1 MVTGQVNFAQLAQA
15 GAAALRAGDAEGA
28 IVSLNQVVAQ
38 GRADASIWHML
49 ALAHQRLG
57 QSEAML
63 AAADRALQINNAY
76 IPALML
82 KAEHYTALGEHRT
95 ALQFYNMVTVVAAQM
110 RDRSPELNTA
120 LERANA
126 QIEQYTRGML
136 SHLEQSVSAA
146 GYRRGHS
153 SARFTHAFDLLSGV
167 KRRYMQEPRMFYFPE
182 LPQRQFYER
191 EEFDWVDRV
200 ESATREIV
208 EELKAV
214 MKEEEEFVP
223 YIQGD
228 PTKRDSSGLAD
239 SKSWSAFFLWKDG
252 EPVAGH
258 AERCPKTMA
267 ALEGLPICRIKGRAP
282 SILFSRLLPGAA
294 IPPHHGFINTRLICH
309 LPLISP
315 KGCKFRVGNDIR
327 EWEQGKVWS
336 FDDTIEHEAINPT
349 DQTRIIL
356 IFEVWRPEMTE
367 EERRL
372 VAATIEAVDTFQGG
386 SRVRWEG

>member
-1 MVTGQVNFAQLAQA
+1 MVTGQINFAQLAQA
-15 GAAALRAGDAEGA
+15 AATALSAGDAEGA
-28 IVSLNQVVAQ
+28 IVSLNKMVAQ
-38 GRADASIWHML
+38 GRADLSVWHML
-49 ALAHQRLG
+49 AVAHQRLG
-57 QSEAML
+57 QGEAML

-82 KAEHYTALGEHRT
+82 KAEHYTALGEHRA
-95 ALQFYNMVTVVAAQM
+95 ALPFYNTVTVVAAQM
-110 RDRSPELNTA
+110 RDRSPEINA
-120 LERANA
+120 VVERANA
-126 QIEQYTRGML
+126 QIEQYTKGML

-146 GYRRGHS
+146 GYRRGQS
-153 SARFTHAFDLLSGV
+153 SARFTQAFDLLSGV

-200 ESATREIV
+200 ESATDDIV
-208 EELKAV
+208 AELKAV
-214 MKEEEEFVP
+214 MNEEEEFIP

-239 SKSWSAFFLWKDG
+239 SKNWSAFFLWKDG
-252 EPVAGH
+252 EPVSGH
-258 AERCPKTMA
+258 AERCPKTMS

-282 SILFSRLLPGAA
+282 SILFSRLLPGAV
-294 IPPHHGFINTRLICH
+294 IPPHNGYINTRLICH

-327 EWEQGKVWS
+327 EWEHGKVWS

-367 EERRL
+367 EEHRL

-386 SRVRWEG
+386 GRVRWEG